1 MVDLINLNKAKKTRA
16 RAESKAQAAQ
26 NRVRFGQATS
36 EKAANRL
43 EANRARRDL
52 DGKERKD

>member
-26 NRVRFGQATS
+26 NRVRFGQARS